1 MQVYFFNG
9 GNLRRGGGELILQ
22 TDSDWATCPR
32 TRKSRSGGAIW
43 HGAHCVAFW
52 CRTQDRIA
60 RSSGEA
66 ELKSSCCGIAEI
78 LGMRNLCQFLT
89 GNQCNLV
96 HQLDASAA
104 KSMMLRQGCGNL
116 KHLDLRS
123 LWVQE
128 TIVPEGIRVQKI
140 PREANIAD
148 ALCSP
153 NRDDDF
159 SKRMCSL
166 ALVFA

>member
-1 MQVYFFNG
+1 M
-9 GNLRRGGGELILQ
+9 LQ

-66 ELKSSCCGIAEI
+66 ELKSSCCGIAEL

-89 GNQCNLV
+89 GNPCTLT

-128 TIVPEGIRVQKI
+128 TVLLEHICVQKI
-140 PREANIAD
+140 PRTSNIAD

-153 NRDDDF
+153 NKDEDF
-159 SKRMCSL
+159 HRRMRALS
-166 ALVFA
+166 LVFR

>member
-1 MQVYFFNG
+1 MARVSFKG
-9 GNLRRGGGELILQ
+9 GALTLQ
-22 TDSDWATCPR
+22 TDSDWATCAR

-60 RSSGEA
+60 RSSAEA
-66 ELKSSCCGIAEI
+66 ELKSSCCGLAEL
-78 LGMRNLCQFLT
+78 LGMRNLCQFLS
-89 GNQCNLV
+89 GRQCTLT
-96 HQLDASAA
+96 HQLDATAA

-128 TIVPEGIRVQKI
+128 VILLDNITVQKI
-140 PREANIAD
+140 SRASNIAD

-153 NRDDDF
+153 NKDEDF
-159 SKRMCSL
+159 HARMKALSL
-166 ALVFA
+166 VCR

>member
-1 MQVYFFNG
+1 
-9 GNLRRGGGELILQ
+9 
-22 TDSDWATCPR
+22 
-32 TRKSRSGGAIW
+32 
-43 HGAHCVAFW
+43 
-52 CRTQDRIA
+52 
-60 RSSGEA
+60 
-66 ELKSSCCGIAEI
+66 
-78 LGMRNLCQFLT
+78 MRNLCQFLT
-89 GNQCNLV
+89 GNRCTLV

-128 TIVPEGIRVQKI
+128 TIVLEGIRVQKI

-153 NRDDDF
+153 NRDEDF
-159 SKRMCSL
+159 SNRMCSL